1 MDRLTSNKKGISFKP
16 ILEIIGFLRYFMKKS
31 QMDWMTGQRHVPRE
45 RESWRKLILFTLSG
59 KSIHSEGKVYK
70 FFLNL
75 AGKVYTFPSDKKRIT
90 FLCGKLGKV
99 NKFLIF
105 HIRIYIPSWYWL
117 IRIHFFLI
125 LQSFV
130 NPPVRMCRCCI
141 LLECII
147 FLCGKR
153 GIYRLSR
160 VFHMRILFSFY
171 QREGYILFLLSLK

>member
-59 KSIHSEGKVYK
+59 KSIHSEEKVYK

-99 NKFLIF
+99 NKILGMSLGL
-105 HIRIYIPSWYWL
+105 HPWDIPWNLSTFPRFQHKN
-117 IRIHFFLI
+117 I
-125 LQSFV
+125 
-130 NPPVRMCRCCI
+130 I
-141 LLECII
+141 LLLQNLIC
-147 FLCGKR
+147 
-153 GIYRLSR
+153 
-160 VFHMRILFSFY
+160 
-171 QREGYILFLLSLK
+171 SL